1 MFRSKSLNL
10 ILYMMSRYFGLKLYI
25 LISAAILCLLPKI
38 GFSQVP
44 FSINYT
50 TENGLL
56 SNTTYES
63 IQDKNGFI
71 WFATELG
78 ISRFDG
84 KQFRNFTKNDGLT
97 DNVCIALV
105 CDSSNRLWVGLLNG
119 DYCFIEKGKI
129 YNKNNHATLNQLSKL
144 KTYNHLSI
152 NENNELVFRGESCY
166 YKINPKNLSITK
178 KQLDAES
185 GRSFLGFERYTIF
198 QTSNSFAIIGDKK
211 DTIPQNT
218 FVGNI
223 IGRRYADLF
232 DGYLTLLSKGKLVQ
246 VYKNKSIEN
255 NYFNLKNIEI
265 LGFFRHHHSF
275 LILTNKGIYTLPVT
289 QMNAIPQIWMDI
301 NSAHNLY
308 IDKDKCIWIST
319 FENGLIKVPDTKM
332 KLLAIKEG
340 ASSAVSLG
348 NSQLFVGTT
357 NGLLKSFEKKGNI
370 FQEHTS
376 SNLFSFVRQVEIH
389 HGKLF
394 ALTKFL
400 LFEMDLK
407 SGKIISHEFK
417 SGSLKSM
424 LVSNDSSVYVST
436 NWCVTKIKDRKI
448 SSVYECLAVNRIYGI
463 FKNINN
469 ELCLGTEKG
478 LLFVHND
485 GGRDTLIHDKINMI
499 ITIDEHSFACAT
511 ESKGILLIKDNQ
523 IVSTF
528 RPYGIK
534 DFICNSIQYDSIDK
548 FLFAGTSEGLYYFN
562 IEKDKLECLKQVG
575 EEFGLYKKQ
584 IQGIS
589 YNHKE
594 LFLATQSGIL
604 IMEKN
609 LDANS
614 KVIYSLYL
622 NSFKANGNP
631 ILSENAINLDKG
643 VNHIEVEAQAV
654 SYGSHHHVKY
664 AFQLTGANSDTLYSD
679 DGKMTFTNLIP
690 GSYHLY
696 IKAFSMSN
704 DQLAIDKRIDFSIT
718 PYWWQTLT
726 FKLSVLILAMILVIV
741 IFNLLRKRA
750 NNKMKNQNLLLDMEV
765 RALRSQ
771 MNPHFI
777 FNSLNSAQDY
787 IFNDKPQEA
796 NKYLSVF
803 SKMVRMSLNFS
814 SKNAISI
821 LDEIDYL
828 NMFLKLEKM
837 KYEDKFDYS
846 IQVDDEI
853 VTDYTY
859 IPSMILQPI
868 VENAVVHGILNKV
881 NTGFIKITFEQ
892 SNEFIICK
900 VEDDGIGRNE
910 SRKRKNLNGNSIS
923 TSNIINRIKLLNSS
937 STKSKIEYNYIDK
950 YDEDQISSGTLFE
963 IKIPKNFTN
972 K

>member
-1 MFRSKSLNL
+1 MNL
-10 ILYMMSRYFGLKLYI
+10 ILRVRYNYVGVKLFAFIFVAVY
-25 LISAAILCLLPKI
+25 CLLPKVVC
-38 GFSQVP
+38 SQVP

-56 SNTTYES
+56 SNTIYES

-97 DNVCIALV
+97 DNVCIAMI
-105 CDSSNRLWVGLLNG
+105 CDTSNRLWIGLLNG
-119 DYCFIEKGKI
+119 DYCFIENGKV
-129 YNKNNHATLNQLSKL
+129 YNKNNQTTLNQLCKL

-152 NENNELVFRGESCY
+152 NEKNELVFRGESCY
-166 YKINPKNLSITK
+166 YNINPKNLSITK
-178 KQLDAES
+178 KALDAEGS
-185 GRSFLGFERYTIF
+185 RCFLGYERYIVS
-198 QTSNSFAIIGDKK
+198 QTPNSFYIIGDKQ
-211 DTIPQNT
+211 DTIPNNT
-218 FVGNI
+218 FTGNI
-223 IGRRYADLF
+223 TGRRYADLF
-232 DGYLTLLSKGKLVQ
+232 EGYLTLLSDGKLIQ
-246 VYKNKSIEN
+246 VYKNQCVQN
-255 NYFNLKNIEI
+255 NYFDLKNIEI
-265 LGFFRHHHSF
+265 LGFFRHHNSF

-289 QMNAIPQIWMDI
+289 QINAIPQIWMDI

-308 IDKDKCIWIST
+308 IDKDKCIWIVT

-340 ASSAVSLG
+340 ASSTVSLE
-348 NSQLFVGTT
+348 NSQLFIGTT
-357 NGLLKSFEKKGNI
+357 NGLLKSFRKVGNAY
-370 FQEHTS
+370 QEQTS

-400 LFEMDLK
+400 LFEIDLK
-407 SGKIISHEFK
+407 SKVIVSHTFK
-417 SGSLKSM
+417 STSLKSI
-424 LVSNDSSVYVST
+424 LVANDSSVYVST
-436 NWCVTKIKDRKI
+436 NWCVFKIKNRKI
-448 SSVYECLAVNRIYGI
+448 TFAYESNAVNRIYGL
-463 FKNINN
+463 FKNMNN

-478 LLFVHND
+478 LLFVHKD
-485 GGRDTLIHDKINMI
+485 GKRDTLIQDKINMI
-499 ITIDEHSFACAT
+499 TTIDEHSFACAT
-511 ESKGILLIKDNQ
+511 ESKGILLIKDNH
-523 IVSTF
+523 IISTF
-528 RPYGIK
+528 RPNGIK
-534 DFICNSIQYDSIDK
+534 DFICNSIQYDSIDH

-562 IEKDKLECLKQVG
+562 IERSKLECLKQVG

-584 IQGIS
+584 IQDIS
-589 YNHKE
+589 YNQKE

-609 LDANS
+609 VHANS
-614 KVIYSLYL
+614 KIMYSLYL

-631 ILSENAINLDKG
+631 ILSENALHLDKG
-643 VNHIEVEAQAV
+643 VNHIEVEAQVV
-654 SYGSHHHVKY
+654 SYGSHHHIQY
-664 AFQLTGANSDTLYSD
+664 AFQLTGANSDTLYSN
-679 DGKMTFTNLIP
+679 DGKITFTNLIP

-696 IKAFSMSN
+696 IKAFSISN
-704 DQLAIDKRIDFSIT
+704 DQLAIHKRIDFSIA

-726 FKLSVLILAMILVIV
+726 FKLSILILSILTFII

-777 FNSLNSAQDY
+777 FNSLNSAQEY

-821 LDEIDYL
+821 LDEINYL
-828 NMFLKLEKM
+828 NLFLQLEKM
-837 KYEDKFDYS
+837 KYEAKFDYS
-846 IQVDDEI
+846 IHVDDAI
-853 VTDYTY
+853 VCDYTY

-868 VENAVVHGILNKV
+868 VENAVVHGVLNKSG
-881 NTGFIKITFEQ
+881 NGFIKISFQ
-892 SNEFIICK
+892 QNNEFIICK

-910 SRKRKNLNGNSIS
+910 SKKRKNMQGNSIS
-923 TSNIINRIKLLNSS
+923 TNNIIHRIHLLN
-937 STKSKIEYNYIDK
+937 TNHRKNKIEYKFTDK
-950 YDEDQISSGTLFE
+950 YDANHISTGTLFE
-963 IKIPKNFTN
+963 VKFPLNFIN